1 MFFTIKAMETEEIA
15 KKAKE
20 ASYKLINLSSKEKD
34 EILLKVAESLKT
46 YEEDILKENIKDL
59 EEGKKIGLSDAL
71 TDRLLLNKKRIDD
84 IISGIKSVVS
94 LPDPVFEI
102 YDVTRRP
109 NGMLV
114 GKMRVPLGVIGI
126 IYEARP
132 NVTIDAFSL
141 CFKSSN
147 AIILKGG
154 SEALNSNK
162 FLVKI
167 VKDVL
172 DKWALSD
179 AIGFI
184 AQKEAVKALAN
195 LSDFIDCIIL
205 RGGKGLI
212 SEIKESAK
220 VPVISH
226 GEGICHIYIDNEA
239 DLKMGEAIAY
249 NAKIQRPGVCNA
261 METLLVHSDIA
272 GNILPILIKR
282 LKDVGCEIRG
292 DERVGEIVKDIIK
305 ATEEDWRTEYLSLIL
320 SIRIVSS
327 LDNAISHI
335 NYYGSHHSDTI
346 VTNSYS
352 KALRFLKEVDSS
364 SVYVNASTRF
374 TDGYE
379 FGLGAEIGISTQK
392 LHARGPMGLKELTSS
407 KFIIFGEGQIRE

>member
-1 MFFTIKAMETEEIA
+1 MEVKEIA

-20 ASYKLINLSSKEKD
+20 ASYRLISLSSKEKD
-34 EILLKVAESLKT
+34 EVLLKVADSLKAF
-46 YEEDILKENIKDL
+46 EDEILKENAKDL
-59 EEGKKIGLSDAL
+59 EGGRKMGLSNAL
-71 TDRLLLNKKRIDD
+71 MDRLLLNKKRIDD
-84 IISGIKSVVS
+84 MIASLHAVS
-94 LPDPVFEI
+94 LLPDPVFEL
-102 YDVTRRP
+102 YDITRRP

-172 DKWALSD
+172 SGFGLSD

-184 AQKEAVKALAN
+184 SQKEAVKELAS

-212 SEIKESAK
+212 SEIGESSK
-220 VPVISH
+220 VPIISH
-226 GEGICHIYIDNEA
+226 GEGICHVYIDNEA
-239 DLKMGEAIAY
+239 DLKMAENIAY
-249 NAKIQRPGVCNA
+249 NAKVQRPGVCNA

-272 GNILPILIKR
+272 RDILPNLIKR
-282 LKDVGCEIRG
+282 LKDAGCEIRG
-292 DERVGEIVKDIIK
+292 DKRVGEIVGDIIE

-320 SIRIVSS
+320 SIKIVSS
-327 LDNAISHI
+327 IDEAISHI
-335 NYYGSHHSDTI
+335 NYYGSGHSDAI

-364 SVYVNASTRF
+364 AVYVNASTRF

-392 LHARGPMGLKELTSS
+392 LHARGPMALKELTSS
-407 KFIIFGEGQIRE
+407 KFVILGEGQVRT

>member
-1 MFFTIKAMETEEIA
+1 MVCEIA
-15 KKAKE
+15 KRAKE
-20 ASYKLINLSSKEKD
+20 VSYKLLKLSSKEKN
-34 EILLKVAESLKT
+34 EILLKIASSLKELG
-46 YEEDILKENIKDL
+46 EEILKKNAEDL
-59 EEGKKIGLSDAL
+59 EEGKKMGLSPSL
-71 TDRLLLNKKRIDD
+71 MDRLSLNKKRIDD
-84 IISGIKSVVS
+84 MVSGINSIVS
-94 LPDPVFEI
+94 LPDPVFEM
-102 YDVTRRP
+102 YDITRRP

-114 GKMRVPLGVIGI
+114 GKMRTPLGVIGI

-147 AIILKGG
+147 SVILKGG

-172 DKWALSD
+172 SSFNLEP

-184 AQKEAVKALAN
+184 SSKEREVVKELAS
-195 LSDFIDCIIL
+195 LSEYIDCIIL

-212 SEIKESAK
+212 SAIGESSK
-220 VPVISH
+220 VPIISH

-239 DLKMGEAIAY
+239 DLEMAEEIAY
-249 NAKIQRPGVCNA
+249 NAKTQRPGVCNA

-272 GNILPILIKR
+272 RDILPKLIKR
-282 LKDVGCEIRG
+282 LKDKGCEIRG
-292 DERVGEIVKDIIK
+292 DNRVGEIVKDIIP
-305 ATEEDWRTEYLSLIL
+305 ATEKDWRTEYLSLIL
-320 SIRIVSS
+320 SIKVVSS
-327 LDNAISHI
+327 LDEAIEHI
-335 NYYGSHHSDTI
+335 NYYGSHHSDSI

-352 KALRFLKEVDSS
+352 KTLRFLKEVDSS

-374 TDGYE
+374 TDGGE

-407 KFIIFGEGQIRE
+407 KFIILGEGQIRI